1 MIKMNWGPVLT
12 WSIDNHGLMKS
23 VWGGLASALQMID
36 DFDTSDTE
44 GSSMGRLQ
52 VWGLYG
58 MANFNPYDEHS
69 PSVCKTY
76 FFTRQTP
83 NCTPW
88 SGLGQGQ
95 KLFLSINQIIVL
107 LKSSPYHMTFMNII
121 APNVWIHDLCVKW
134 YSVWYAIM
142 IRGYQTRLAYW
153 GWSAECEW
161 FLASK
166 AGRHFVHTL
175 YIYTSL
181 ILLHFYVRYTID
193 ISHKL
198 EEIYWIYST

>member
-107 LKSSPYHMTFMNII
+107 LKSSPYHMTFMNISLLQMFGFMTYVWSGI
-121 APNVWIHDLCVKW
+121 LYDMLSWLEGIKRDLLIGVEVQNVNDFLLPKRGDILC
-134 YSVWYAIM
+134 IPC
-142 IRGYQTRLAYW
+142 T
-153 GWSAECEW
+153 
-161 FLASK
+161 
-166 AGRHFVHTL
+166 
-175 YIYTSL
+175 YT
-181 ILLHFYVRYTID
+181 HP
-193 ISHKL
+193 
-198 EEIYWIYST
+198 